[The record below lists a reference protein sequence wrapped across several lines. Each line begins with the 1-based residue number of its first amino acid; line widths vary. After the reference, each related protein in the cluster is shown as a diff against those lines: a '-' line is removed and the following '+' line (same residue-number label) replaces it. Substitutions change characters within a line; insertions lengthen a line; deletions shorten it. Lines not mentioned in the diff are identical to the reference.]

1 MSADYVPS
9 ALLSAAL
16 MLGDL
21 WGNMARGVATVTR
34 APAAAAGLADRGH
47 LDVGARADVIRV
59 RRVAAAATPTAAV
72 RGTWV
77 QGTRVA

>member
-1 MSADYVPS
+1 VPS

-21 WGNMARGVATVTR
+21 WDDVARGVACVTA
-34 APAAAAGLADRGH
+34 APAAAAGLNDRGN
-47 LDVGARADVIRV
+47 LAIGARGDVIRV
-59 RRVAAAATPTAAV
+59 ARLGGTAAV

-77 QGTRVA
+77 QGRRVA